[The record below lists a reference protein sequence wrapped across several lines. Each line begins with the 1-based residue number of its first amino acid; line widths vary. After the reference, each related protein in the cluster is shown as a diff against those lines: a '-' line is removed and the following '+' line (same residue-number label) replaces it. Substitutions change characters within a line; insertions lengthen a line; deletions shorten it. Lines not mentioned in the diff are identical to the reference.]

1 MTLLNEFANLVSG
14 RGRQTKS
21 ILSIVAKSTARKI
34 NIFQDEINSIFFE
47 VTYANGGVEFF
58 VGLHCDRGQ

>member
-14 RGRQTKS
+14 RQTKS
-21 ILSIVAKSTARKI
+21 ILSMVAKSTARKI
-34 NIFQDEINSIFFE
+34 NIFQDEVNSIFFE
-47 VTYANGGVEFF
+47 VAYANGGVEFF